1 MDTKKPHIDPRILR
15 TRQLLRNAFV
25 ELLQEMD
32 MEKISVNRLTKQAT
46 INRVTFY
53 LHYRDIPDMLEKMAD
68 EMIEDISMVF
78 HTTIENEKSTEDKDL
93 QLLVHLFE
101 HIAGQ
106 ADFYKTILTKRV
118 PVFRDRLLQFLKDS
132 VVTRLEQVR
141 SDSYVRKSGV
151 QKDILIW
158 YISSALI
165 GTIVI
170 WLQKDMPYTPTY
182 LAKQFMLLHH
192 RGE

>member
-1 MDTKKPHIDPRILR
+1 MDPRILR
-15 TRQLLRNAFV
+15 TRQLLKNAFV

-68 EMIEDISMVF
+68 EMIEDISTVINK
-78 HTTIENEKSTEDKDL
+78 TPEGGKSTEDVDL
-93 QLLVHLFE
+93 QLLIHLFE
-101 HIAGQ
+101 HIAKQ
-106 ADFYKTILTKRV
+106 ADFYKIILTKRV
-118 PVFRDRLLQFLKDS
+118 PIFRDRLLQFLKDV
-132 VVTRLEQVR
+132 VVTRLKQVQ
-141 SDSYVRKSGV
+141 SESYVRKAGV

-170 WLQKDMPYTPTY
+170 WLKKDMPYTPTY
-182 LAKQFMLLHH
+182 MAKQFMMLHH
-192 RGE
+192 RGK